1 MVNND
6 TIVIIYSYIWLIMMI
21 NVVGG
26 DWKCG

>member
-6 TIVIIYSYIWLIMMI
+6 TIVIIYSYIWLMMI